1 MQPMGMQP
9 MKTSADRMPGTT
21 PAMNRREIETS
32 AMMPKMIIRIEGGIS
47 EPSVPAEATQPV
59 ASAGSYFAL
68 RISGTEMREKAAA
81 VATLEPQAVAKEA
94 LPSTVADA
102 SEPGTGPRNMRA
114 EANSPWVRPLAEAT

>member
-1 MQPMGMQP
+1 MQPMVMQP

-68 RISGTEMREKAAA
+68 SISGTAMREKAPA
-81 VATLEPQAVAKEA
+81 VPRRELKPNTKKGLAT
-94 LPSTVADA
+94 TVAEA
-102 SEPGTGPRNMRA
+102 SEPGT
-114 EANSPWVRPLAEAT
+114 

>member
-1 MQPMGMQP
+1 MQPMVMQP

-47 EPSVPAEATQPV
+47 EPSVLTDATQPV

-68 RISGTEMREKAAA
+68 SIPGTEMREKAAA
-81 VATLEPQAVAKEA
+81 VATPEPE
-94 LPSTVADA
+94 ADA
-102 SEPGTGPRNMRA
+102 QKALASTAAEASERGTGPRKVRA
-114 EANSPWVRPLAEAT
+114 GANSPWVKPVAEAT

>member
-1 MQPMGMQP
+1 MQPMVMQP

-47 EPSVPAEATQPV
+47 APSVTADATQPV

-68 RISGTEMREKAAA
+68 SISGTEMREKAAA
-81 VATLEPQAVAKEA
+81 VATLEPEADAKTA
-94 LPSTVADA
+94 LASTVAEA
-102 SEPGTGPRNMRA
+102 REPGTGPRKMRSGP
-114 EANSPWVRPLAEAT
+114 NSPWVKLVAEAT